1 MTRRLIWT
9 AIALLAA
16 GGFAWALWPR
26 PVTVETAAVGR
37 QDIEVMVEE
46 EGKARIREVFTV
58 SAPISGRISRQG
70 LHAGDEVT
78 GGETVVARIS
88 PAAPALLDLRAR
100 RIAEATRDA
109 SEAAVGLA
117 RAELARAEAEEDYAA
132 SELRRVEALVSREA
146 LPGRSLDQARLD
158 ANAAAA
164 AVDSARANLLVH
176 ERELESARAALI
188 EGSGKGGDDDC
199 CVEVVAPASGR
210 ILRVLTESEQV
221 VGAGTPLLEIGDPS
235 DLEIVVELL
244 SSDAV
249 RVKAGAPAGIDG
261 WGGPLLAARVTRI
274 DPSAVTRVSALGIE
288 EQRVT
293 AILALSD
300 PAATGSGLGDGYRVM
315 THVVVWRGE
324 GLLAVPVGALFRSG
338 GDWAVFRV
346 EAGRARLTPI
356 RLGERNADWA
366 EVRGGLESDASVI
379 LHPGD
384 RVTDGIRVEAAAT
397 PASGPQN

>member
-1 MTRRLIWT
+1 MIRRLIW
-9 AIALLAA
+9 AAVALLVA

-26 PVTVETAAVGR
+26 PIAVETATLGR
-37 QDIEVMVEE
+37 RDIEVLVEE

-117 RAELARAEAEEDYAA
+117 RAELARAEAQRDYAA
-132 SELRRVEALVSREA
+132 SELRRVEALVSRQA
-146 LPGRSLDQARLD
+146 LPGRTLDQARLD
-158 ANAAAA
+158 AAAAAA
-164 AVDSARANLLVH
+164 AVDSARADLLVR

-188 EGSGKGGDDDC
+188 EGSGNGDEDEC

-235 DLEIVVELL
+235 DLEIMVELL

-249 RVKAGAPAGIDG
+249 RAEAGAPATIDG
-261 WGGPLLAARVTRI
+261 WGGPPLAARVTRI

-293 AILALSD
+293 AVLALTD
-300 PAATGSGLGDGYRVM
+300 APATGAGLGDGYRIDA
-315 THVVVWRGE
+315 HIVVWRGE
-324 GLLAVPVGALFRSG
+324 GLLAVPVGALFRSR
-338 GDWAVFRV
+338 GDWVVFRV
-346 EAGRARLTPI
+346 DAGRARLTPI
-356 RLGERNADWA
+356 RLGERNSDWA
-366 EVRGGLESDASVI
+366 EVRSGLEPGASVI

-384 RVTDGIRVEAAAT
+384 RIADGVRVASTTATDAEPPG
-397 PASGPQN
+397 